1 MRDNHIVQMV
11 GDVTNEAAGITL
23 ILTMDFARDEDG
35 SNTVFALPETE
46 ELVWFGETG
55 FGGDGDEITEAE
67 AERALERA
75 GSSLDEMIQQ
85 AWSHIEAV

>member
-1 MRDNHIVQMV
+1 MRNHIIQMV

-23 ILTMDFARDEDG
+23 ILTMDFERDETGGD
-35 SNTVFALPETE
+35 VIFAKPETE

-55 FGGDGDEITEAE
+55 FGGDGEEITEFE

-85 AWSHIEAV
+85 AWSRIEAV